1 MNEFET
7 LRELIRQD
15 RIQLGVD
22 IRKMNMPGSPA
33 YRPFETLAV
42 PAAILVVSF
51 LGAVLA
57 NIHVGAVLLAA
68 GMAFW
73 LIKVQPRVKE
83 AVYARTA
90 ELALS
95 REALFDGLWA
105 KGALTLHTWMPDGSP
120 RMANR
125 KNEWRDLVRLVV
137 EHGEAPPAPD
147 APV

>member
-42 PAAILVVSF
+42 PITILVVSF
-51 LGAVLA
+51 LGAKYA
-57 NIHVGAVLLAA
+57 SIHVGAALLAA

-73 LIKVQPRVKE
+73 LFKVQPRVKE
-83 AVYARTA
+83 AVYARTS

-105 KGALTLHTWMPDGSP
+105 KGALTLHAWLPDGSS

-125 KNEWRDLVRLVV
+125 KNNWRDLVRLVA
-137 EHGEAPPAPD
+137 EQGEAPPA
-147 APV
+147 APPPA

>member
-22 IRKMNMPGSPA
+22 IRKMNSPGSPA
-33 YRPFETLAV
+33 YRPFETLALPV
-42 PAAILVVSF
+42 TILVASF
-51 LGAVLA
+51 LGAKYA
-57 NIHVGAVLLAA
+57 SIHVGAVLLAA
-68 GMAFW
+68 GMAYW
-73 LIKVQPRVKE
+73 LLKVQPKVKE
-83 AVYARTA
+83 AVFARTA

-105 KGALTLHTWMPDGSP
+105 KGALTLHTRMPDGSS

-125 KNEWRDLVRLVV
+125 KNNWRDLVRLVV
-137 EHGEAPPAPD
+137 EQEGGAPPG
-147 APV
+147 